1 MATPCRRT
9 HPYPAV
15 VHVAVVDVEMT
26 CLVDQTRAASTSRRT
41 LPVDSMNL
49 QSSKN
54 VLDGGWGWVIV
65 VACFMAQFLA
75 YGSPQSVGVLY
86 PQWLHAFQEGKGMT
100 AWVGSLVSG
109 VGLIASPVCSACVD
123 NFGARPVTIFSGV
136 MVAGGLMLS
145 AFAPNVQFLI
155 FSYGIVVGLGCGLV
169 YAATLTI
176 TCQYFDK
183 RRGLALGIVTTGTSV
198 GGFLYATAQN
208 ELILLFDLDGC
219 LLIIGALALNL
230 MACAG
235 FMRPLNM
242 PAYYLKQKA
251 ALERT
256 EEQLFENPPADDLK
270 TTPGIGERTLTVKDL
285 LIIIDAKDITITTTN
300 KKGGFMAGSAIVK
313 IIKEKRQAYS
323 KYMHSTADFLH
334 DRNFM
339 ALCIAIFLFSL
350 GAFPPVLFMEDVAQ
364 SEGLI
369 DEVSIIPLVSIV
381 AVTAGMGKLTLGI
394 LADVR
399 WINSLFLYAFTLLG
413 TGAALLLIPI
423 SKSYVGLQT
432 LSAVVGFFSGN
443 WSLTSYITTK
453 IVGLDKLTQAHG
465 ILMFFGGFGIVLG
478 PPVVGCFFDWTQSY
492 DLAFYFSGG
501 SVLLGG
507 VTLFLCALPWW
518 DKKKADIDR
527 FDIQYTSNCDKV
539 ASVA

>member
-1 MATPCRRT
+1 
-9 HPYPAV
+9 
-15 VHVAVVDVEMT
+15 
-26 CLVDQTRAASTSRRT
+26 
-41 LPVDSMNL
+41 
-49 QSSKN
+49 
-54 VLDGGWGWVIV
+54 
-65 VACFMAQFLA
+65 MAQFLA
-75 YGSPQSVGVLY
+75 YGAPQSVGVLY
-86 PQWLHAFQEGKGMT
+86 PEWLHIFQESKGMT

-145 AFAPNVQFLI
+145 AFAPNVQFLM

-198 GGFLYATAQN
+198 GAFVYATAQN
-208 ELILLFDLDGC
+208 ELIVLFGLDGC

-242 PAYYLKQKA
+242 PGYYLKQKA
-251 ALERT
+251 ALERNT
-256 EEQLFENPPADDLK
+256 EEQLFEKPLADELK
-270 TTPGIGERTLTVKDL
+270 ITPGSPTTTPDKTLMVKEL
-285 LIIIDAKDITITTTN
+285 LITIDTKNLAVQTD
-300 KKGGFMAGSAIVK
+300 KKNGSFLSGLAIVK
-313 IIKEKRQAYS
+313 VIKKKQQAYC
-323 KYMHSTADFLH
+323 KYMHSMADIMQDQAMVAF
-334 DRNFM
+334 
-339 ALCIAIFLFSL
+339 CIAVFLFSL

-369 DEVSIIPLVSIV
+369 EEVSFIPLVSIV
-381 AVTAGMGKLTLGI
+381 AITTGVGKLVLGV
-394 LADVR
+394 LADLR
-399 WINSLFLYAFTLLG
+399 WMNSIYLYAFTLFAAG
-413 TGAALLLIPI
+413 VALLLIPI
-423 SKSYVGLQT
+423 TKSYMGLQI

-453 IVGLDKLTQAHG
+453 IVGLDRLTQAHG
-465 ILMFFGGFGIVLG
+465 ILMFFGGFGILLG
-478 PPVVGCFFDWTQSY
+478 PPVVGWFFDWTQSY
-492 DLAFYFSGG
+492 DLAFYFSGTC
-501 SVLLGG
+501 VVLGG
-507 VTLFLCALPWW
+507 LILFVLNLPCWHR
-518 DKKKADIDR
+518 KKLESDR
-527 FDIQYTSNCDKV
+527 PDVHYTSNCDKV

>member
-1 MATPCRRT
+1 MSL
-9 HPYPAV
+9 HI
-15 VHVAVVDVEMT
+15 
-26 CLVDQTRAASTSRRT
+26 
-41 LPVDSMNL
+41 
-49 QSSKN
+49 SKKA
-54 VLDGGWGWVIV
+54 LDGGWGWVVI

-86 PQWLHAFQEGKGMT
+86 PEWLHTFQEGKGMT

-208 ELILLFDLDGC
+208 ELIVLFGLEGC

-242 PAYYLKQKA
+242 PGYYLKQKA

-256 EEQLFENPPADDLK
+256 KEQPFTKPPADDLK
-270 TTPGIGERTLTVKDL
+270 TTPGTGEKKLAIKDH
-285 LIIIDAKDITITTTN
+285 LITIDAKDIPTPDN
-300 KKGGFMAGSAIVK
+300 KRGFMAGLAIVK
-313 IIKEKRQAYS
+313 IIKKKRQAYS

-369 DEVSIIPLVSIV
+369 DEVKIIPLVSIV
-381 AVTAGMGKLTLGI
+381 AITTGVGKLTLGM
-394 LADVR
+394 LADMR
-399 WINSLFLYAFTLLG
+399 WINSVFLYAFTLLG
-413 TGAALLLIPI
+413 TGTALLLIPI
-423 SKSYVGLQT
+423 SKSYVGLQV

-465 ILMFFGGFGIVLG
+465 ILMFFGGFGIMLG
-478 PPVVGCFFDWTQSY
+478 PPVVGWFFDWTQSY

-507 VTLFLCALPWW
+507 VTLFLCALPCW
-518 DKKKADIDR
+518 DKKKADIGR
-527 FDIQYTSNCDKV
+527 PDIQYTSNCDKV

>member
-1 MATPCRRT
+1 MSP
-9 HPYPAV
+9 H
-15 VHVAVVDVEMT
+15 
-26 CLVDQTRAASTSRRT
+26 TS
-41 LPVDSMNL
+41 
-49 QSSKN
+49 KKA
-54 VLDGGWGWVIV
+54 LDGGWGWVII

-75 YGSPQSVGVLY
+75 YGSPQSVGILY
-86 PQWLHAFQEGKGMT
+86 PEWLHAFQEGKGMT

-123 NFGARPVTIFSGV
+123 NFGARPVSIFSGV

-208 ELILLFDLDGC
+208 ELIVLFGLEGC

-242 PAYYLKQKA
+242 PGYYLKQKA

-256 EEQLFENPPADDLK
+256 KEPLFKKPPADDLK
-270 TTPGIGERTLTVKDL
+270 TTPGTAEKNLAVKDH
-285 LIIIDAKDITITTTN
+285 LITIDAKDITTPDN
-300 KKGGFMAGSAIVK
+300 KGGFMAGLAIVK
-313 IIKEKRQAYS
+313 IIKKKRQAYS

-369 DEVSIIPLVSIV
+369 DEVRIIPLVSIV
-381 AVTAGMGKLTLGI
+381 AITTGVGKLTLGM
-394 LADVR
+394 LADMR
-399 WINSLFLYAFTLLG
+399 WINSVFLYAFTLLG
-413 TGAALLLIPI
+413 TGTALLLIPI
-423 SKSYVGLQT
+423 SKSYVGLQV

-453 IVGLDKLTQAHG
+453 IVGLEKLTQAHG
-465 ILMFFGGFGIVLG
+465 ILMFFGGLGIMLG
-478 PPVVGCFFDWTQSY
+478 PPVVGWFFDWTQSY

-507 VTLFLCALPWW
+507 VTLFLCALPCW

-527 FDIQYTSNCDKV
+527 PDIQYTSNCDKV